1 MKTFTS
7 FFKRNSG
14 KSLAVVLTLTS
25 TFTIAQ
31 TITRNQILVNARPYI
46 PYTFTAAS
54 TNIWASKN
62 CSAVGN
68 IITPSWVK
76 VGSNNQHMPYCWG
89 GFSTLPSFTSGLT
102 AGKSAG
108 DDDCTT
114 SGDCCESCALGVD
127 CSGFVSHAWGLTTKY
142 STTTLENIST
152 AYTSPSLVQPGDIFD
167 YAGSHTRLVDTNYNN
182 GSFKIMESSANGW
195 DVSYNTYTASQ
206 LTSYSPR
213 WYVHVI
219 NNTVTPNYT
228 SSVKSGCAGMTVNY
242 TDASTS
248 TGTITAYKW
257 TFQGGSPA
265 TATTANPTVTYA
277 KAGSYNVTEVVTS
290 STGVDSITNIAYIN
304 VIPTAT
310 LPLSETFQSSTFPP
324 TGWTMN
330 FPSPDDSAWE
340 LCTSSG
346 YSSTQ
351 CMYFPANCGQVINI
365 TGERQQIY
373 TPDFSFAT
381 VTNAELSFD
390 VAYEPASTATYSDT
404 LVVYYST
411 NCGNSW
417 TQIYSK
423 GGMTLCTTGGTTDGK
438 TDVNSA
444 GCFVPTAGTST
455 WRRDS
460 VSLAALNGV
469 SGVMFSFEMRSGWG
483 NILYLDNIDIN
494 TPSPTSVQNITNNAD
509 VKVYPNPSNGIFNL
523 SIVNYEL
530 GMKYHIAIFN
540 VLGQQVLSQPATN
553 NSQLTIDLAG
563 HAAGMYFYRLTTDEG
578 KLLSEGKMVLEK

>member
-7 FFKRNSG
+7 L
-14 KSLAVVLTLTS
+14 KSTLVVLTLS
-25 TFTIAQ
+25 TNMVFAQ
-31 TITRNQILVNARPYI
+31 SVTRNQILTTARTYI
-46 PYTFTAAS
+46 PYTFTASAA
-54 TNIWASKN
+54 NQWNSKS
-62 CSAVGN
+62 CSSVGN

-76 VGSNNQHMPYCWG
+76 VGSNQHMPYCWG
-89 GFSTLPSFTSGLT
+89 GFSTLSSFTSGLT
-102 AGKSAG
+102 ANKSAG
-108 DDDCTT
+108 DNDCTT

-127 CSGFVSHAWGLTTKY
+127 CSGFVSRAWQLTTKY

-152 AYTSPSLVQPGDIFD
+152 AYSMASQVLPGDIFD

-228 SSVKSGCAGMTVNY
+228 SNVKAGCAGMTVNY

-248 TGTITAYKW
+248 TGTITGYKW

-265 TATTANPTVTYA
+265 TSTIANPTVTYS
-277 KAGSYNVTEVVTS
+277 KAGTYNVTEVVTS
-290 STGVDSITNIAYIN
+290 TTGTDSITNIAYIN

-310 LPLSETFQSSTFPP
+310 LPLNETFQSATFPP

-330 FPSPDDSAWE
+330 YPSPDDSAWE
-340 LCTSSG
+340 LCKSNG

-351 CMYFPANCGQVINI
+351 CMYFPANCGQTINI

-373 TPDFSFAT
+373 TPDFSFAS

-390 VAYEPASTATYSDT
+390 VAYEPANVPTYSDT
-404 LVVYYST
+404 LVIYYST
-411 NCGNSW
+411 DCGNTW
-417 TQIYSK
+417 KQIYSK

-444 GCFVPTAGTST
+444 GCFVPPTTTA
-455 WRRDS
+455 WRKDS
-460 VSLAALNGV
+460 VSLSMLNGV
-469 SGVMFSFEMRSGWG
+469 AGAMFSFEMRSGWG
-483 NILYLDNIDIN
+483 NILYLDNININ
-494 TPSPTSVQNITNNAD
+494 SPSLTSVQNITNGTD
-509 VKVYPNPSNGIFNL
+509 VKVYPNPSNGSFNFQAPSNSPIGGESVIL
-523 SIVNYEL
+523 VY
-530 GMKYHIAIFN
+530 N
-540 VLGQQVLSQPATN
+540 VLGQQVFASPLKSLTSGGQSWTLDLSSHSN
-553 NSQLTIDLAG
+553 G
-563 HAAGMYFYRLTTDEG
+563 VYFYRLVSE
-578 KLLSEGKMVLEK
+578 EGKMLSTGKLVLEK